1 MKYFDEHGNQII
13 RESRRNETLTVGAWV
28 GTLLVLCIP
37 FINIIMLLVWS
48 FGGGETNTTHT
59 NYSRACLICLVVL
72 FFVSILL
79 LY

>member
-1 MKYFDEHGNQII
+1 MKYFDANGNQIF
-13 RESRRNETLTVGAWV
+13 RESRKNETLTVGAWV

-48 FGGGETNTTHT
+48 FGGGETNVTHT
-59 NYSRACLICLVVL
+59 NYSRACLVVL

-79 LY
+79 LLLLY